1 MLRMGAVWLIHGHP
15 VIQQRKKKKPKL
27 SNYPATIPYFDVK
40 ERKELKSLLV
50 TDMPRSQAKA
60 LCPDHGWAHAGHWP
74 RPPGSCSSD
83 EPPEADS
90 PAPALPPTPHFAA
103 AAQRFPPQSS
113 VILFGVLPHTHLLG
127 REDLGPGSSR
137 SGP

>member
-1 MLRMGAVWLIHGHP
+1 MLRMGAIWLIHGHP
-15 VIQQRKKKKPKL
+15 VIQQRKKKPKL

-90 PAPALPPTPHFAA
+90 PAPAHPSHPPIL
-103 AAQRFPPQSS
+103 QRPPQSS

-137 SGP
+137 DSP